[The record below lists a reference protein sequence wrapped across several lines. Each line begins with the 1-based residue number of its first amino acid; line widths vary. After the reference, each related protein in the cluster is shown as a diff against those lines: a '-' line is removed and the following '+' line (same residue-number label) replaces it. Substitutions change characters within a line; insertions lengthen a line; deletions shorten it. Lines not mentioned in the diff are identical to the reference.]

1 MNGSRNS
8 RKSKSK
14 EDEGRNRE
22 KEWERVG
29 ECDKRH
35 NVLWDAFGHSE
46 HLSKQGS
53 LNGRLT
59 NGYGRERQRGRE
71 RWGETHKPAA
81 AHAHTNHT
89 CIHRHNSA
97 DTFFCLQQII
107 DTRFVQSYSVIAI
120 ELFWRSCMSA
130 CVRACVCAFVHP
142 IMLVSVCKRSVCMF
156 TFQLWFLVVRYFPPS
171 LIVMNWVLC
180 QSVIW
185 IVFFSPSSFFS
196 RHFGLSCV
204 HSPFLSLSL
213 SPFLSVLL
221 SLYKKHP

>member
-1 MNGSRNS
+1 MNGSRKS

-14 EDEGRNRE
+14 EDEGRNRKSE
-22 KEWERVG
+22 RGWVSVTSAITSSEMHLDTVSICQNKAASTAASLMAMDVSDRGVGRGGERHTSLLLHVHTQITHAYTGTTVRTLFLFAANHWYQICTKLQCNSYWTILTFVHERV
-29 ECDKRH
+29 R
-35 NVLWDAFGHSE
+35 
-46 HLSKQGS
+46 
-53 LNGRLT
+53 
-59 NGYGRERQRGRE
+59 
-71 RWGETHKPAA
+71 
-81 AHAHTNHT
+81 
-89 CIHRHNSA
+89 
-97 DTFFCLQQII
+97 
-107 DTRFVQSYSVIAI
+107 
-120 ELFWRSCMSA
+120 
-130 CVRACVCAFVHP
+130 VCAFMHP